1 MSWSVGVERF
11 DSILVDVDATAAVHP
26 ELDRAV
32 RLARRCGASLTIVD
46 SMTASAHV
54 PHSLSADLEEDVVAA
69 RRHELMRL
77 SRRVPEIPTTSQL
90 LVGESATVLVQE
102 VLRANH
108 DLLVRAHAR
117 DLTAG
122 PNHGVVNEELL
133 RKCPCPVLLA
143 GPGRTPENP
152 RVVGVVTAGKK
163 DSPEAPLDVKV
174 VALTLSMAQLENGAP
189 ILLQTWVPFAEQ
201 MIRTYSLEDSFA
213 AYLEAE
219 RRRTAGNLAELTQS
233 FAGTMPNIRMVSRR
247 GKAEDI
253 IPEFTVGQG
262 IDLVVMAAPTGSS
275 ITGFLFGGAS
285 QTFLKK
291 LTCSLL
297 AVKPDGFVSPVRI
310 SRPSR
315 FSNSM

>member
-1 MSWSVGVERF
+1 MERF

-32 RLARRCGASLTIVD
+32 RLARRCGARLTIVD
-46 SMTASAHV
+46 SMTAAAHV
-54 PHSLSADLEEDVVAA
+54 PHPVSADIDEDLVAA
-69 RRHELMRL
+69 RRNELMRL
-77 SRRVPEIPTTSQL
+77 ARRVPEIPTTSVL
-90 LVGESATVLVQE
+90 LVGESATVLIQE

-122 PNHGVVNEELL
+122 SNHGAINQELL
-133 RKCPCPVLLA
+133 RKCPCAVLLA

-152 RVVGVVTAGKK
+152 RVVGVVTAGEK
-163 DSPEAPLDVKV
+163 DSPEAPLGAKV

-189 ILLQTWVPFAEQ
+189 MLLQTWLPFAEQ
-201 MIRTYSLEDSFA
+201 MIRTNALEDSFA

-219 RRRTAGNLAELTQS
+219 RRRTAGILAELTQS
-233 FAGTMPNIRMVSRR
+233 FAGTMPDIRMVSRR

-253 IPEFTVGQG
+253 VPEFTVGQG
-262 IDLVVMAAPTGSS
+262 IDLVVMAAPTGGS

-285 QTFLKK
+285 TKLLKK

-310 SRPSR
+310 SRPSMV
-315 FSNSM
+315 F